1 MNIYKNDKLVGPLH
15 GIPITLKEHIC
26 IRGKIAH
33 GGYVAMIDNIPKRC
47 YHYSN
52 IISVRAVF
60 YMRTNEPQALLHLDS
75 GNNIT
80 GFTKTH
86 IIYYYQVED
95 LPLAKEQLFHL
106 VAVFWELVVI
116 LADQL
121 DLQQHFLVV
130 MDYVQAQEESLLEE

>member
-1 MNIYKNDKLVGPLH
+1 
-15 GIPITLKEHIC
+15 
-26 IRGKIAH
+26 
-33 GGYVAMIDNIPKRC
+33 MIDNIPC

-86 IIYYYQVED
+86 NLLLSSGG

>member
-1 MNIYKNDKLVGPLH
+1 
-15 GIPITLKEHIC
+15 
-26 IRGKIAH
+26 
-33 GGYVAMIDNIPKRC
+33 
-47 YHYSN
+47 
-52 IISVRAVF
+52 
-60 YMRTNEPQALLHLDS
+60 MRTNEPQALLHLDS

-80 GFTKTH
+80 GFTKIH

>member
-1 MNIYKNDKLVGPLH
+1 
-15 GIPITLKEHIC
+15 
-26 IRGKIAH
+26 
-33 GGYVAMIDNIPKRC
+33 
-47 YHYSN
+47 
-52 IISVRAVF
+52 
-60 YMRTNEPQALLHLDS
+60 MRTNEPQALLHLDS

-80 GFTKTH
+80 GFTKNP
-86 IIYYYQVED
+86 YN
-95 LPLAKEQLFHL
+95 LLLSSGGSSLAKEQLFHL